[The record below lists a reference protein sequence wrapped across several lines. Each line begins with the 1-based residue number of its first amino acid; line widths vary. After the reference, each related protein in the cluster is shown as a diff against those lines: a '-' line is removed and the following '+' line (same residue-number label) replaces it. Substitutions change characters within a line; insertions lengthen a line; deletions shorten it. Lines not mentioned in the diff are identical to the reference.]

1 MHLMTDTPKPSF
13 KIKPKNKAL
22 LPLGMVLFLLYAW
35 VCVGRPQEMVP
46 ALIVLRLGLVTGG
59 LALLAWLMAPGKF
72 SDKIPIG
79 VPVVRDVMILVGVAL
94 ITVPISVWPS
104 HSLLFLFNVF
114 LKTVLLFLLVIYWCR
129 SVQDVRRLIWVYC
142 IASVAVVIPGVFSGQ
157 AGQERYSVES
167 LSYDPN
173 DIALLQVMAL
183 PLIVYLYS
191 TSGRRLKLLL
201 GGMAL
206 LCLYGVVLTQ
216 SRGGFLALVAAGS
229 LILLRSSMSRSAKLS
244 IVAVGIVVFGVLAGT
259 AWKERIRTMWDPQT
273 EYDQTAGGRTEIWK
287 ASLVLLATHPWGVGI
302 DNFVTAEGL
311 SHGGVGK
318 WSASHNTFLE
328 IAVELGVVG
337 LVIFIRLLKGAMKTL
352 RQIKVSIHPRAPT
365 VFVRKVASRPAMKAP
380 RELDER
386 GHLSQLAEAVEITLW
401 GFIVGG
407 FFLSQAYSATLYIM
421 LALSLV
427 LARLAQVRT
436 VAPSPVWPRTP
447 RAALSPGLHPQ

>member
-1 MHLMTDTPKPSF
+1 MRVITNTAEPSYKISPKS
-13 KIKPKNKAL
+13 KAV

-46 ALIVLRLGLVTGG
+46 ALTVLRLGLVTGG
-59 LALLAWLMAPGKF
+59 LALLAWFRAPGWF
-72 SDKIPIG
+72 TEKIPIE
-79 VPVVRDVMILVGVAL
+79 VPIVRDVMILLGVAL
-94 ITVPISVWPS
+94 ITVPIGVWPG

-114 LKTVLLFLLVIYWCR
+114 LKTILLFFMVIYWCR
-129 SVQDVRRLIWVYC
+129 TVGDVRRLLWVYC
-142 IASVAVVIPGVFSGQ
+142 IASVAVVIPGVIFGQ
-157 AGQERYSVES
+157 TGQERYSVGS

-191 TSGRRLKLLL
+191 TSGRHARFVLA
-201 GGMAL
+201 GMAL

-216 SRGGFLALVAAGS
+216 SRGGFLALVVAGS
-229 LILLRSSMSRSAKLS
+229 LILSRSSMSRSTKLS
-244 IVAVGIVVFGVLAGT
+244 IVVVGLVVFGVLAGT

-273 EYDQTAGGRTEIWK
+273 EYDQTAGGRTDVWK

-311 SHGGVGK
+311 SHGGTGK
-318 WSASHNTFLE
+318 WSASHNSFLE

-337 LVIFIRLLKGAMKTL
+337 LAVFIRLLVWTMSTL
-352 RQIKVSIHPRAPT
+352 RQIKMSIRPRAPT
-365 VFVRKVASRPAMKAP
+365 VFVRKVTSKRATTAP
-380 RELDER
+380 QELDER
-386 GHLSQLAEAVEITLW
+386 GHLFQLAEAVQVTLW

-407 FFLSQAYSATLYIM
+407 FFLSQAYSAMLYVM

-427 LARLAQVRT
+427 LARLAQLRSVTPNAAWRR
-436 VAPSPVWPRTP
+436 SP
-447 RAALSPGLHPQ
+447 AAAVEPGLRTH